1 MLSHSFVAVCSL
13 KFVVH
18 STSSVLYTHA
28 ITSGPVKQRTKIC
41 VWPHWPHSLGI
52 VGKHANDQV
61 YFSSLVQSA
70 KAKSRGEFKEA
81 VKQQTR
87 SKCLNITA
95 AICTYLWVTV
105 VLPLIAVAVVLV
117 VLLVV
122 NQPVNS

>member
-1 MLSHSFVAVCSL
+1 MSL
-13 KFVVH
+13 W
-18 STSSVLYTHA
+18 VLGIMGIVDKHA
-28 ITSGPVKQRTKIC
+28 I
-41 VWPHWPHSLGI
+41 
-52 VGKHANDQV
+52 DQV

-70 KAKSRGEFKEA
+70 KAKSRGEFQEA